1 MRDRELRAREVQT
14 EVKELGYVCLVRG
27 EKLKFFSLSIVS
39 FLFNWEVKS

>member
-27 EKLKFFSLSIVS
+27 EKLKFFPFQLSHFCLIGR
-39 FLFNWEVKS
+39 